1 MAGVGRNLLA
11 ADQIK
16 KKKILLATVILFVL
30 LFYYFALNF
39 KPLEFLV

>member
-1 MAGVGRNLLA
+1 MAGVDRNLLA

-16 KKKILLATVILFVL
+16 KKILFATVILFVL